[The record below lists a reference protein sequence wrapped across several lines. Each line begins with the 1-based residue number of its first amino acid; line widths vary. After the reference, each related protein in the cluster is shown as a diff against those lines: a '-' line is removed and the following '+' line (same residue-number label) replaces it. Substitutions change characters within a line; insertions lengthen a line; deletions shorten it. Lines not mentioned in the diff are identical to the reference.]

1 MFVKPLLAVKSAN
14 LLIFKQGFAN
24 KPPFPHAKAAAT
36 LWGRASHAPTIRRRI
51 YAPPAVGAPVTDQ
64 ATPAAL
70 SSATHDSRPA
80 SWKIPD
86 PPRPPMIQQ
95 EQPRPPWQLPPWT
108 AEGGWIYIYNNVQK
122 IFFAFFKKKV

>member
-24 KPPFPHAKAAAT
+24 KPPISHARAAAT

-51 YAPPAVGAPVTDQ
+51 YAPPAVAAPVTVQ

-70 SSATHDSRPA
+70 SSATHDRARHPGRCQTSRQEHRA
-80 SWKIPD
+80 RLAAATMDGVMCKFFFCCLKI
-86 PPRPPMIQQ
+86 
-95 EQPRPPWQLPPWT
+95 LT
-108 AEGGWIYIYNNVQK
+108 VK
-122 IFFAFFKKKV
+122 